1 MKTQSALINPV
12 KLPDDLN
19 EAERHFVKCIAMGKP
34 CIFGTTRPKPDNKS
48 APVIRAGVIGFFV
61 WGGSEENPILGNRIY
76 LEGAQVRGVL
86 NLDYRLSPYMLVMA
100 HCHFNGEIKMAH
112 SGFRYLNLSGSHLTS
127 GLTGTGIQI
136 TSDLVM
142 ADGFSSDRAVVLLDA
157 NIGGGIFC
165 HRGAFTQDERDAALI
180 ADRAKVGGNVSL
192 VDDFSAKGCVRFLG
206 ANIGGYFACDNG
218 KFFKSKEG
226 WALAA
231 DGIKIENE
239 LFMGN
244 GFWAEGLVRFPGARI
259 NGGVDGSKGEFGGMV
274 SFEGAKIGGDLSF
287 EGSVFRNNNGLA
299 LSADTTKIGGN
310 VHLHGKF
317 FSAGEVRFLSADIG
331 GSLSC
336 LGGTFQQG
344 FTAGGAKIKD
354 RVIWR
359 ETKGAGIV
367 NFADASAEI
376 FSDDECRKAFDF
388 ILRGFVYSQFHDP
401 ADVKSRIAWLA
412 RRPAT
417 VPFSPQPFEQAA
429 NALFAAGQDIDA
441 REILLEKEKQLTKHG
456 DMSVALRFWRRLWDL
471 FAGYGYRLR
480 KTLAWA
486 AMFVVWGMVIFKYA
500 DHSCRIFPHQPLVT
514 VQDKYAKEKVEHCA
528 VERLPTRVV
537 EENFPEYPEFNA
549 LAYSLDVFIPFFA
562 LHQESHWYP
571 QVQKGDGFWL
581 FYFLRFWFW
590 LEVIAGWLLTS
601 LAVLSITGLLRPRQS
616 SGDKE

>member
-19 EAERHFVKCIAMGKP
+19 EAERHFVKCMAMGKP

-76 LEGAQVRGVL
+76 LQGAQVRGAL
-86 NLDYRLSPYMLVMA
+86 DLDYRLSPYMLVMA
-100 HCHFNGEIKMAH
+100 FCHFNGEIKMAH
-112 SGFRYLNLSGSHLTS
+112 SGFRYLNLSGSHLTN

-136 TSDLVM
+136 ASDLVM
-142 ADGFSSDRAVVLLDA
+142 ADGFYSDRAVVLLDA
-157 NIGGGIFC
+157 NIGGGISC
-165 HRGAFTQDERDAALI
+165 NRCVFTQDERDAALI

-192 VDDFSAKGCVRFLG
+192 VDNFSAKGCVRFLG

-299 LSADTTKIGGN
+299 LSADTIKVGGN

-367 NFADASAEI
+367 NFADASAGI
-376 FSDDECRKAFDF
+376 FSDDKCREAFDF
-388 ILRGFVYSQFHDP
+388 ILRGFTYSQFHDP
-401 ADVKSRIAWLA
+401 ADVKSRIAWLKQ
-412 RRPAT
+412 RPA
-417 VPFSPQPFEQAA
+417 VAPFSPQPFEQAA
-429 NALFAAGQDIDA
+429 KVLFAAGHNIDA
-441 REILLEKEKQLTKHG
+441 RKVLLEKEKLLTEREN
-456 DMSVALRFWRRLWDL
+456 MSGALRFLRRWWDR
-471 FAGYGYRLR
+471 FAGYGYQLW
-480 KTLAWA
+480 KTLAWSVGVIIA
-486 AMFVVWGMVIFKYA
+486 GAVVFDFADDACHIVPSQPAVVVSEKYMNA
-500 DHSCRIFPHQPLVT
+500 QTH
-514 VQDKYAKEKVEHCA
+514 KCA
-528 VERLPTRVV
+528 VEGEPTKATVRL
-537 EENFPEYPEFNA
+537 FPEYSEFQP
-549 LAYSLDVFIPFFA
+549 LAYSVDVFFPFFA
-562 LHQESHWYP
+562 LHQEPYWEPKPGGETNEIVLYA
-571 QVQKGDGFWL
+571 
-581 FYFLRFWFW
+581 LRFLFW
-590 LEVIAGWLLTS
+590 LEVALGWLLTS